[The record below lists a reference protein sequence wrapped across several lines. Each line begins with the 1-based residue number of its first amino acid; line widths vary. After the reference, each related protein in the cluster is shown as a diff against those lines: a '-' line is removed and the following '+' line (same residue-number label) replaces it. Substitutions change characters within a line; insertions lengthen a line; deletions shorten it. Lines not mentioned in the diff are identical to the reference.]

1 MLRKTFF
8 YCAMKICI
16 SFILFRSNRVWIEKD
31 ELGISFNS
39 YITKQALYS
48 VFHNRPVTLNFKQK
62 LKGKRTKTTKS
73 SSKISKQHLFK

>member
-8 YCAMKICI
+8 YYAMKICI

-39 YITKQALYS
+39 
-48 VFHNRPVTLNFKQK
+48 
-62 LKGKRTKTTKS
+62 
-73 SSKISKQHLFK
+73 